1 MALPDN
7 KCGSLKLDGNRIG
20 FVFVY
25 YEFKVIAESAGPRR
39 DDIADIER
47 ESSQFVILD

>member
-1 MALPDN
+1 MTLPDN
-7 KCGSLKLDGNRIG
+7 KSGSLKLNGYRVG

-25 YEFKVIAESAGPRR
+25 YEFKVIAESTGPGR

-47 ESSQFVILD
+47 ESS